1 MSILNS
7 EDDTFRSFL
16 VEMGESLQSMEEA
29 ISELEKSYDIQVV
42 NSLFRSVHT
51 IKGGAGFFEL
61 EKVQDL
67 SHEFEN
73 ILMGIREETI
83 EFKNEMLPVF
93 YDACDA
99 LKEMHESENCG
110 SELNID
116 SICQG
121 LDKFKVTNGNNTLL
135 DESLKEDIKTNKEIT
150 PKTKEEFSNDKESFQ
165 EISSEEIVSVEQ
177 GQSRLSNPSKEITEE
192 TRDIIVEEKK
202 ESRHLEDT
210 KKQSKILNHNE
221 TIRVNIDLLNKL
233 MELTGEI
240 VLGRNQLLQQFKGS
254 EEKSTLVAM
263 AHMISDLQQIVLQ
276 TRMQPIGGTFT
287 KFNRIVRDLAKK
299 LNKEIKLIIKGEDT
313 ELDRTIVESLSDPL
327 THLIRNCADH
337 GIESSQDRLSCGKDK
352 VGTIIIEARQEGGKV
367 VLIVKDD
374 GRGID
379 IERIKNIALAKQII
393 SQNEIDIITDSEA
406 AKLIY
411 YPGLSTATEV
421 TEFSG
426 RGVGMDVVKSTF
438 EKLGGAID
446 LESTKGEGTCV
457 TVHLPT
463 TLTIMSSLIVR
474 IDGDRFAV
482 PHSELK
488 EVISVRPDDELR
500 IEKIQNKQV
509 YQLRGNLIPILTLRD
524 ITNDFDENT
533 QPYPNLEGD
542 LKSNICKNNSNLKT
556 SNDSQQ
562 LFLVLHSGANQFGL
576 IIDSIDHTE
585 EIVVKPLANILCKY
599 SYYAGSS
606 ILGNSDVA
614 MVLSA
619 NGISQNRKLNFEK
632 TENYGETDNKIV
644 EGQLIDLQEK
654 QDLLL
659 FKYARD
665 EQLAVP
671 LSLVFKVE
679 QIVASDVQ
687 SMSDS
692 HYVKIKD
699 KNIILLYLNE
709 YLNIKPL
716 PENLDSFYIIIPK
729 IEDFNVGIVA
739 SEVVDSAHINL
750 KMEASINSEAV
761 LGITDINRQLTY
773 IIDLFNLAEQV
784 NPDRFKTKKKLL
796 DPRKNR
802 LLVVEDTPFF
812 RHIEK
817 KYFESAGFKVSQA
830 SNGKEALDILLK
842 EPNNI
847 DLIVSDIVMPIM
859 DGYELVSKI
868 KTNKSLMHIPIY
880 ALTSYTEKE
889 HQEKALAA
897 GFDGYSIKTNKKNI
911 LKSVTAHMTEV

>member
-1 MSILNS
+1 MSVLNS
-7 EDDTFRSFL
+7 QDDTFRSFL

-61 EKVQDL
+61 KKVQDL

-93 YDACDA
+93 YEACDA
-99 LKEMHESENCG
+99 LKEMHESENYG
-110 SELNID
+110 SNLNID

-121 LDKFKVTNGNNTLL
+121 LDKFKVRNDNAPL
-135 DESLKEDIKTNKEIT
+135 DEPLKEDIDTSKKIAPKTN
-150 PKTKEEFSNDKESFQ
+150 EESSNDKESFP
-165 EISSEEIVSVEQ
+165 ENPSKEIVSVELD
-177 GQSRLSNPSKEITEE
+177 QSRPGNLGKEITEE
-192 TRDIIVEEKK
+192 KK
-202 ESRHLEDT
+202 AGRYQEDA
-210 KKQSKILNHNE
+210 KKQRKAPNQNE

-240 VLGRNQLLQQFKGS
+240 VLGRNQLLQQFSGS

-287 KFNRIVRDLAKK
+287 KFNRIVRELAKK
-299 LNKEIKLIIKGEDT
+299 LNKEINLIIKGEDT

-327 THLIRNCADH
+327 THLIRNCAGH

-352 VGTIIIEARQEGGKV
+352 IGTIIIEARQEGGKV
-367 VLIVKDD
+367 ALIVKDD
-374 GRGID
+374 GCGID
-379 IERIKNIALAKQII
+379 IEQIKKIALAKQII

-446 LESTKGEGTCV
+446 LESTRGEGTCV

-488 EVISVRPDDELR
+488 EVISVRPDDELQ
-500 IEKIQNKQV
+500 IEKIQNKEV
-509 YQLRGNLIPILTLRD
+509 YRLRGNLIPILTLRD
-524 ITNDFDENT
+524 ITYDFNEITESHPD
-533 QPYPNLEGD
+533 LEGD
-542 LKSNICKNNSNLKT
+542 LKCNICKNNSGLKT
-556 SNDSQQ
+556 SNDSQR

-585 EIVVKPLANILCKY
+585 EIVVKPLANILSKY

-606 ILGNSDVA
+606 ILGDSDVA

-619 NGISQNRKLNFEK
+619 NGISQSRKLNFHE
-632 TENYGETDNKIV
+632 TENYGETDSKIV

-659 FKYARD
+659 FKYAHN

-679 QIVASDVQ
+679 QLVASDVQ

-692 HYVKIKD
+692 HYANIQG
-699 KNIILLYLNE
+699 KNILLLYLND
-709 YLNIKPL
+709 YLSVKPF

-739 SEVVDSAHINL
+739 SEIVESAHINL
-750 KMEASINSEAV
+750 KMESSINSEAV
-761 LGITDINRQLTY
+761 LGITDINNQLTY

-784 NPDRFKTKKKLL
+784 NPVRFKTEKKLL
-796 DPRKNR
+796 NPKKNR

-812 RHIEK
+812 RQIEK
-817 KYFESAGFKVSQA
+817 NYFESAGFKVSQA

-859 DGYELVSKI
+859 DGYELVGKI
-868 KTNKSLMHIPIY
+868 KTNKSLMHIPVY

-889 HQEKALAA
+889 HEEKALAA
-897 GFDGYSIKTNKKNI
+897 GFDGYSIKTNKENI
-911 LKSVTAHMTEV
+911 LKSVTTHIAEG

>member
-1 MSILNS
+1 MSVLNS
-7 EDDTFRSFL
+7 QDDTFRSFL

-61 EKVQDL
+61 KKVQDL

-93 YDACDA
+93 YEACDA
-99 LKEMHESENCG
+99 LKEMHESENYG
-110 SELNID
+110 SNLNID

-121 LDKFKVTNGNNTLL
+121 LDKFKVRNDNAPL
-135 DESLKEDIKTNKEIT
+135 DEPLKEDIDTSKKIAPKTN
-150 PKTKEEFSNDKESFQ
+150 EESSNDKESFP
-165 EISSEEIVSVEQ
+165 ENPSKEIVSVELD
-177 GQSRLSNPSKEITEE
+177 QSRPGNLGKEITEE
-192 TRDIIVEEKK
+192 KK
-202 ESRHLEDT
+202 AGRYQEDA
-210 KKQSKILNHNE
+210 KKQRKAPNQNE

-240 VLGRNQLLQQFKGS
+240 VLGRNQLLQQFSGS

-287 KFNRIVRDLAKK
+287 KFNRIVRELAKK
-299 LNKEIKLIIKGEDT
+299 LNKEINLIIKGEDT

-327 THLIRNCADH
+327 THLIRNCAGH

-352 VGTIIIEARQEGGKV
+352 IGTIIIEARQEGGKV
-367 VLIVKDD
+367 ALIVKDD
-374 GRGID
+374 GCGID
-379 IERIKNIALAKQII
+379 IEQIKKIALAKQII

-446 LESTKGEGTCV
+446 LESTRGEGTCV

-488 EVISVRPDDELR
+488 EVISVRPDDELQ
-500 IEKIQNKQV
+500 IEKIQNKEV
-509 YQLRGNLIPILTLRD
+509 YRLRGNLIPILTLRD
-524 ITNDFDENT
+524 ITYDFNEITESHPD
-533 QPYPNLEGD
+533 LEGD
-542 LKSNICKNNSNLKT
+542 LKCNICKNNSGLKT
-556 SNDSQQ
+556 SNDSQR

-585 EIVVKPLANILCKY
+585 EIVVKPLANILSKY

-606 ILGNSDVA
+606 ILGDSDVA

-619 NGISQNRKLNFEK
+619 NGISQSRKLNFHE
-632 TENYGETDNKIV
+632 TENYGETDSKIV

-659 FKYARD
+659 FKYAHN

-679 QIVASDVQ
+679 QLVASDVQ

-692 HYVKIKD
+692 HYANIQG
-699 KNIILLYLNE
+699 KNILLLYLND
-709 YLNIKPL
+709 YLSVKPF
-716 PENLDSFYIIIPK
+716 PENLDTFYIIIPK

-739 SEVVDSAHINL
+739 SEIVESAHINL
-750 KMEASINSEAV
+750 KMESSINSEAV
-761 LGITDINRQLTY
+761 LGITDINNQLTY

-784 NPDRFKTKKKLL
+784 NPVRFKTEKKLL
-796 DPRKNR
+796 NP
-802 LLVVEDTPFF
+802 
-812 RHIEK
+812 K
-817 KYFESAGFKVSQA
+817 K
-830 SNGKEALDILLK
+830 
-842 EPNNI
+842 
-847 DLIVSDIVMPIM
+847 
-859 DGYELVSKI
+859 
-868 KTNKSLMHIPIY
+868 KSLTSRRGYPIFQ
-880 ALTSYTEKE
+880 T
-889 HQEKALAA
+889 
-897 GFDGYSIKTNKKNI
+897 DRKK
-911 LKSVTAHMTEV
+911 LF

>member
-1 MSILNS
+1 MSVLNS
-7 EDDTFRSFL
+7 QDDTFRSFL

-61 EKVQDL
+61 KKVQDL

-93 YDACDA
+93 YEACDA
-99 LKEMHESENCG
+99 LKEMHESENYG
-110 SELNID
+110 SNLNID

-121 LDKFKVTNGNNTLL
+121 LDKFKVRNDNAPL
-135 DESLKEDIKTNKEIT
+135 DEPLKEDIDTSKKIAPKTN
-150 PKTKEEFSNDKESFQ
+150 EESSNDKESFP
-165 EISSEEIVSVEQ
+165 ENPSKEIVSVELD
-177 GQSRLSNPSKEITEE
+177 QSRPGNLGKEITEE
-192 TRDIIVEEKK
+192 KK
-202 ESRHLEDT
+202 AGRYQEDA
-210 KKQSKILNHNE
+210 KKQRKAPNQNE

-240 VLGRNQLLQQFKGS
+240 VLGRNQLLQQFSGS

-287 KFNRIVRDLAKK
+287 KFNRIVRELAKK
-299 LNKEIKLIIKGEDT
+299 LNKEINLIIKGEDT

-327 THLIRNCADH
+327 THLIRNCAGH

-352 VGTIIIEARQEGGKV
+352 IGTIIIEARQEGGKV
-367 VLIVKDD
+367 ALIVKDD
-374 GRGID
+374 GCGID
-379 IERIKNIALAKQII
+379 IEQIKKIALAKQII

-446 LESTKGEGTCV
+446 LESTRGEGTCV

-488 EVISVRPDDELR
+488 EVISVRPDDELQ
-500 IEKIQNKQV
+500 IEKIQNKEV
-509 YQLRGNLIPILTLRD
+509 YRLRGNLIPILTLRD
-524 ITNDFDENT
+524 ITYDFNEITESHPD
-533 QPYPNLEGD
+533 LEGD
-542 LKSNICKNNSNLKT
+542 LKCNICKNNSGLKT
-556 SNDSQQ
+556 SNDSQR

-585 EIVVKPLANILCKY
+585 EIVVKPLANILSKY

-606 ILGNSDVA
+606 ILGDSDVA

-619 NGISQNRKLNFEK
+619 NGISQSRKLNFHE
-632 TENYGETDNKIV
+632 TENYGETDSKIV

-659 FKYARD
+659 FKYAHN

-679 QIVASDVQ
+679 QLVASDVQ

-692 HYVKIKD
+692 HYANIQG
-699 KNIILLYLNE
+699 KNILLLYLND
-709 YLNIKPL
+709 YLSVKPF
-716 PENLDSFYIIIPK
+716 PENLDTFYIIIPK

-739 SEVVDSAHINL
+739 SEIVESAHINL
-750 KMEASINSEAV
+750 KMESSINSEAV
-761 LGITDINRQLTY
+761 LGITDIKNQLTY

-784 NPDRFKTKKKLL
+784 NPVRFKTEKKLL
-796 DPRKNR
+796 NPKKNR

-812 RHIEK
+812 RQIEK
-817 KYFESAGFKVSQA
+817 NYFESAGFKVSQA

-859 DGYELVSKI
+859 DGYELVGKI
-868 KTNKSLMHIPIY
+868 KTNKSLMHIPVY

-889 HQEKALAA
+889 HEEKALAA
-897 GFDGYSIKTNKKNI
+897 GFDGYSIKTNKENI
-911 LKSVTAHMTEV
+911 LKSVTTHIAEG

>member
-1 MSILNS
+1 MSVLNS
-7 EDDTFRSFL
+7 QDDTFRSFL

-61 EKVQDL
+61 KKVQDL

-93 YDACDA
+93 YEACDA
-99 LKEMHESENCG
+99 LKEMHESENYG
-110 SELNID
+110 SNLNID

-121 LDKFKVTNGNNTLL
+121 LDKFKVRNDNAPL
-135 DESLKEDIKTNKEIT
+135 DEPLKEDIDTSKKIAPKTN
-150 PKTKEEFSNDKESFQ
+150 EESSNDKESFP
-165 EISSEEIVSVEQ
+165 ENPSKEIVSVELD
-177 GQSRLSNPSKEITEE
+177 QSRPGNLGKEITEE
-192 TRDIIVEEKK
+192 KK
-202 ESRHLEDT
+202 AGRYQEDA
-210 KKQSKILNHNE
+210 KKQRKAPNQNE

-240 VLGRNQLLQQFKGS
+240 VLGRNQLLQQFSGS

-287 KFNRIVRDLAKK
+287 KFNRIVRELAKK
-299 LNKEIKLIIKGEDT
+299 LNKEINLIIKGEDT

-327 THLIRNCADH
+327 THLIRNCAGH

-352 VGTIIIEARQEGGKV
+352 IGTIIIEARQEGGKV
-367 VLIVKDD
+367 ALIVKDD
-374 GRGID
+374 GCGID
-379 IERIKNIALAKQII
+379 IEQIKKIALAKQII

-446 LESTKGEGTCV
+446 LESTRGEGTCV

-488 EVISVRPDDELR
+488 EVISVRPDDELQ
-500 IEKIQNKQV
+500 IEKIQNKEV
-509 YQLRGNLIPILTLRD
+509 YRLRGNLIPILTLRD
-524 ITNDFDENT
+524 ITYDFNEITESHPD
-533 QPYPNLEGD
+533 LEGD
-542 LKSNICKNNSNLKT
+542 LKCNICKNNSGLKT
-556 SNDSQQ
+556 SNDSQR

-585 EIVVKPLANILCKY
+585 EIVVKPLANILSKY

-606 ILGNSDVA
+606 ILGDSDVA

-619 NGISQNRKLNFEK
+619 NGISQSRKLNFHE
-632 TENYGETDNKIV
+632 TENYGETDSKIV

-659 FKYARD
+659 FKYAHN

-679 QIVASDVQ
+679 QLVASDVQ

-692 HYVKIKD
+692 HYANIQG
-699 KNIILLYLNE
+699 KNILLLYLND
-709 YLNIKPL
+709 YLSVRPF

-739 SEVVDSAHINL
+739 SEIVESAHINL
-750 KMEASINSEAV
+750 KMESSINSEAV
-761 LGITDINRQLTY
+761 LGITDINNQLTY

-784 NPDRFKTKKKLL
+784 NPVRFKTEKKLL
-796 DPRKNR
+796 NPKKNR

-812 RHIEK
+812 RQIEK
-817 KYFESAGFKVSQA
+817 NYFESAGFKVSQA

-859 DGYELVSKI
+859 DGYELVGKI
-868 KTNKSLMHIPIY
+868 KTNKSLMHIPVY

-889 HQEKALAA
+889 HEEKALAA
-897 GFDGYSIKTNKKNI
+897 GFDGYSIKTNKENI
-911 LKSVTAHMTEV
+911 LKSVTTHIAEG

>member
-1 MSILNS
+1 MSVLNS
-7 EDDTFRSFL
+7 QDDTFRSFL

-61 EKVQDL
+61 KKVQDL

-93 YDACDA
+93 YEACDA
-99 LKEMHESENCG
+99 LKEMHESENYG
-110 SELNID
+110 SNLNID

-121 LDKFKVTNGNNTLL
+121 LDKFKVRNDNAPL
-135 DESLKEDIKTNKEIT
+135 DEPLKEDIDTSKKIAPKTN
-150 PKTKEEFSNDKESFQ
+150 EESSNDKESFP
-165 EISSEEIVSVEQ
+165 ENPSKEIVSVELD
-177 GQSRLSNPSKEITEE
+177 QSRPGNLGKEITEE
-192 TRDIIVEEKK
+192 KK
-202 ESRHLEDT
+202 AGRYQEDA
-210 KKQSKILNHNE
+210 KKQRKAPNQNE

-240 VLGRNQLLQQFKGS
+240 VLGRNQLLQQFSGS

-287 KFNRIVRDLAKK
+287 KFNRIVRELAKK
-299 LNKEIKLIIKGEDT
+299 LNKEINLIIKGEDT

-327 THLIRNCADH
+327 THLIRNCAGH

-352 VGTIIIEARQEGGKV
+352 IGTIIIEARQEGGKV
-367 VLIVKDD
+367 ALIVKDD
-374 GRGID
+374 GCGID
-379 IERIKNIALAKQII
+379 IEQIKKIALAKQII

-446 LESTKGEGTCV
+446 LESTRGEGTCV

-488 EVISVRPDDELR
+488 EVISVRPDDELQ
-500 IEKIQNKQV
+500 IEKIQNKEV
-509 YQLRGNLIPILTLRD
+509 YRLRGNLIPILTLRD
-524 ITNDFDENT
+524 ITYDFNEITESHPD
-533 QPYPNLEGD
+533 LEGD
-542 LKSNICKNNSNLKT
+542 LKCNNCKNNSGLKT
-556 SNDSQQ
+556 SNDSQR

-585 EIVVKPLANILCKY
+585 EIVVKPLANILSKY

-606 ILGNSDVA
+606 ILGDSDVA

-619 NGISQNRKLNFEK
+619 NGISQSRKLNFHE
-632 TENYGETDNKIV
+632 TENYGETDSKIV

-659 FKYARD
+659 FKYAHN

-679 QIVASDVQ
+679 QLVASDVQ

-692 HYVKIKD
+692 HYANIQG
-699 KNIILLYLNE
+699 KNILLLYLND
-709 YLNIKPL
+709 YLSVKPF
-716 PENLDSFYIIIPK
+716 PENLDTFYIIIPK

-739 SEVVDSAHINL
+739 SEIVESAHINL
-750 KMEASINSEAV
+750 KMESSINSEAV
-761 LGITDINRQLTY
+761 LGITDINNQLTY

-784 NPDRFKTKKKLL
+784 NPVRFKTEKKLL
-796 DPRKNR
+796 NPKKNR

-812 RHIEK
+812 RQIEK
-817 KYFESAGFKVSQA
+817 NYFESAGFKVSQA

-859 DGYELVSKI
+859 DGYELVGKI
-868 KTNKSLMHIPIY
+868 KTNKSLMHIPVY

-889 HQEKALAA
+889 HEEKALAA
-897 GFDGYSIKTNKKNI
+897 GFDGYSIKTNKENI
-911 LKSVTAHMTEV
+911 LKSVTTHIAEG

>member
-1 MSILNS
+1 MSVLNS
-7 EDDTFRSFL
+7 QDDTFRSFL

-61 EKVQDL
+61 KKVQDL

-93 YDACDA
+93 YEACDA
-99 LKEMHESENCG
+99 LKEMHESENYG
-110 SELNID
+110 SNLNID

-121 LDKFKVTNGNNTLL
+121 LDKFKVRNDNAPL
-135 DESLKEDIKTNKEIT
+135 DEPLKEDIDTSKKIAPKTN
-150 PKTKEEFSNDKESFQ
+150 EESSNDKESFP
-165 EISSEEIVSVEQ
+165 ENPSKEIVSVELD
-177 GQSRLSNPSKEITEE
+177 QSRPGNLGKEITEE
-192 TRDIIVEEKK
+192 KK
-202 ESRHLEDT
+202 AGRYQEDA
-210 KKQSKILNHNE
+210 KKQRKAPNQNE

-240 VLGRNQLLQQFKGS
+240 VLGRNQLLQQFSGS

-287 KFNRIVRDLAKK
+287 KFNRIVRELAKK
-299 LNKEIKLIIKGEDT
+299 LNKEINLIIKGEDT

-327 THLIRNCADH
+327 THLIRNCAGH

-352 VGTIIIEARQEGGKV
+352 IGTIIIEARQEGGKV
-367 VLIVKDD
+367 ALIVKDD
-374 GRGID
+374 GCGID
-379 IERIKNIALAKQII
+379 IEQIKKIALAKQII

-446 LESTKGEGTCV
+446 LESTRGEGTCV

-488 EVISVRPDDELR
+488 EVISVRPDDELQ
-500 IEKIQNKQV
+500 IEKIQNKEV
-509 YQLRGNLIPILTLRD
+509 YRLRGNLIPILTLRD
-524 ITNDFDENT
+524 ITYDFNEITESHPD
-533 QPYPNLEGD
+533 LEGD
-542 LKSNICKNNSNLKT
+542 LKCNICKNNSGLKT
-556 SNDSQQ
+556 SNDSQR

-585 EIVVKPLANILCKY
+585 EIVVKPLANILSKY

-606 ILGNSDVA
+606 ILGDSDVA

-619 NGISQNRKLNFEK
+619 NGISQSRKLNFHE
-632 TENYGETDNKIV
+632 TENYGETDSKIV

-659 FKYARD
+659 FKYAHN

-679 QIVASDVQ
+679 QLVASDVQ

-692 HYVKIKD
+692 HYANIQG
-699 KNIILLYLNE
+699 KNILLLYLND
-709 YLNIKPL
+709 YLSVRPF

-739 SEVVDSAHINL
+739 SEIVESAHINL
-750 KMEASINSEAV
+750 KMESSINSEAV
-761 LGITDINRQLTY
+761 LGITDIKNQLTY

-784 NPDRFKTKKKLL
+784 NPVRFKTEKKLL
-796 DPRKNR
+796 NPKKNR

-812 RHIEK
+812 RQIEK
-817 KYFESAGFKVSQA
+817 NYFESAGFKVSQA

-859 DGYELVSKI
+859 DGYELVGKI
-868 KTNKSLMHIPIY
+868 KTNKSLMHIPVY

-889 HQEKALAA
+889 HEEKALAA
-897 GFDGYSIKTNKKNI
+897 GFDGYSIKTNKENI
-911 LKSVTAHMTEV
+911 LKSVTAHIAEG

>member
-1 MSILNS
+1 MSVLNS
-7 EDDTFRSFL
+7 QDDTFRSFL

-61 EKVQDL
+61 KKVQDL

-93 YDACDA
+93 YEACDA
-99 LKEMHESENCG
+99 LKEMHESENYG
-110 SELNID
+110 SNLNID

-121 LDKFKVTNGNNTLL
+121 LDKFKVRNDNAPL
-135 DESLKEDIKTNKEIT
+135 DEPLKEDIDTSKKIAPKTN
-150 PKTKEEFSNDKESFQ
+150 EESSNDKESFP
-165 EISSEEIVSVEQ
+165 ENPSKEIVSVELD
-177 GQSRLSNPSKEITEE
+177 QSRPGNLGKEITEE
-192 TRDIIVEEKK
+192 KK
-202 ESRHLEDT
+202 AGRYQEDA
-210 KKQSKILNHNE
+210 KKQRKAPNQNE

-240 VLGRNQLLQQFKGS
+240 VLGRNQLLQQFSGS

-287 KFNRIVRDLAKK
+287 KFNRIVRELAKK
-299 LNKEIKLIIKGEDT
+299 LNKEINLIIKGEDT

-327 THLIRNCADH
+327 THLIRNCAGH

-352 VGTIIIEARQEGGKV
+352 IGTIIIEARQEGGKV
-367 VLIVKDD
+367 ALIVKDD
-374 GRGID
+374 GCGID
-379 IERIKNIALAKQII
+379 IEQIKKIALAKQII

-446 LESTKGEGTCV
+446 LESTRGEGTCV

-488 EVISVRPDDELR
+488 EVISVRPDDELQ
-500 IEKIQNKQV
+500 IEKIQNKEV
-509 YQLRGNLIPILTLRD
+509 YRLRGNLIPILTLRD
-524 ITNDFDENT
+524 ITYDFNEITESHPD
-533 QPYPNLEGD
+533 LEGD
-542 LKSNICKNNSNLKT
+542 LKCNICKNNSGLKT
-556 SNDSQQ
+556 SNDSQR

-585 EIVVKPLANILCKY
+585 EIVVKPLANILSKY

-606 ILGNSDVA
+606 ILGDSDVA

-619 NGISQNRKLNFEK
+619 NGISQSRKLNFHE
-632 TENYGETDNKIV
+632 TENYGETDSKIV

-659 FKYARD
+659 FKYAHN

-679 QIVASDVQ
+679 QLVASDVQ

-692 HYVKIKD
+692 HYANIQG
-699 KNIILLYLNE
+699 KNILLLYLND
-709 YLNIKPL
+709 YLSVKPF
-716 PENLDSFYIIIPK
+716 PENLDTFYIIIPK

-739 SEVVDSAHINL
+739 SEIVESAHINL
-750 KMEASINSEAV
+750 KMESSINSEAV
-761 LGITDINRQLTY
+761 LGITDINNQLTY

-784 NPDRFKTKKKLL
+784 NPVRFKTEKKLL
-796 DPRKNR
+796 NPKKNR

-812 RHIEK
+812 RQIEK
-817 KYFESAGFKVSQA
+817 NYFESAGFKVSQA

-859 DGYELVSKI
+859 DGYELVGKI
-868 KTNKSLMHIPIY
+868 KTNKSLMHIPVY

-889 HQEKALAA
+889 HEEKALAA
-897 GFDGYSIKTNKKNI
+897 GFDGYSIKTNKENI
-911 LKSVTAHMTEV
+911 LKSVTAHIAEG

>member
-1 MSILNS
+1 MSVLNS
-7 EDDTFRSFL
+7 QDDTFRSFL

-61 EKVQDL
+61 KKVQDL

-93 YDACDA
+93 YEACDA
-99 LKEMHESENCG
+99 LKEMHESENYG
-110 SELNID
+110 SNLNID

-121 LDKFKVTNGNNTLL
+121 LDKFKVRNDNAPL
-135 DESLKEDIKTNKEIT
+135 DEPLKEDIDTSKKIAPKTN
-150 PKTKEEFSNDKESFQ
+150 EESSNDKESFP
-165 EISSEEIVSVEQ
+165 ENPSKEIVSVELD
-177 GQSRLSNPSKEITEE
+177 QSRPGNLGKEITEE
-192 TRDIIVEEKK
+192 KK
-202 ESRHLEDT
+202 AGRYQEDA
-210 KKQSKILNHNE
+210 KKQRKAPNQNE

-240 VLGRNQLLQQFKGS
+240 VLGRNQLLQQFSGS

-287 KFNRIVRDLAKK
+287 KFNRIVRELAKK
-299 LNKEIKLIIKGEDT
+299 LNKEINLIIKGEDT

-327 THLIRNCADH
+327 THLIRNCAGH

-352 VGTIIIEARQEGGKV
+352 IGTIIIEARQEGGKV
-367 VLIVKDD
+367 ALIVKDD
-374 GRGID
+374 GCGID
-379 IERIKNIALAKQII
+379 IEQIKKIALAKQII

-446 LESTKGEGTCV
+446 LESTRGEGTCV

-488 EVISVRPDDELR
+488 EVISVRPDDELQ
-500 IEKIQNKQV
+500 IEKIQNKEV
-509 YQLRGNLIPILTLRD
+509 YRLRGNLIPILTLRD
-524 ITNDFDENT
+524 ITYDFNEITESHPD
-533 QPYPNLEGD
+533 LEGD
-542 LKSNICKNNSNLKT
+542 LKCNICKNNSGLKT
-556 SNDSQQ
+556 SNDSQR

-585 EIVVKPLANILCKY
+585 EIVVKPLANILSKY

-606 ILGNSDVA
+606 ILGDSDVA

-619 NGISQNRKLNFEK
+619 NGISQSRKLNFHE
-632 TENYGETDNKIV
+632 TENYGETDSKIV

-659 FKYARD
+659 FKYAHN

-679 QIVASDVQ
+679 QLVASDVQ

-692 HYVKIKD
+692 HYANIQG
-699 KNIILLYLNE
+699 KNILLLYLND
-709 YLNIKPL
+709 YLSVKPF
-716 PENLDSFYIIIPK
+716 PENLDTFYIIIPK

-739 SEVVDSAHINL
+739 SEIVESAHINL
-750 KMEASINSEAV
+750 KMESSINSEAV
-761 LGITDINRQLTY
+761 LGITDINNQLTY

-784 NPDRFKTKKKLL
+784 NPVRFKTEKKLL
-796 DPRKNR
+796 NPKKNR

-812 RHIEK
+812 RQIEK
-817 KYFESAGFKVSQA
+817 NYFESAGFKVSQA

-859 DGYELVSKI
+859 DGYELVGKI
-868 KTNKSLMHIPIY
+868 KTNKSLMHIPVY

-889 HQEKALAA
+889 HEEKALAA
-897 GFDGYSIKTNKKNI
+897 GFDGYSIKTNKENI
-911 LKSVTAHMTEV
+911 LKSVTTHIAEG